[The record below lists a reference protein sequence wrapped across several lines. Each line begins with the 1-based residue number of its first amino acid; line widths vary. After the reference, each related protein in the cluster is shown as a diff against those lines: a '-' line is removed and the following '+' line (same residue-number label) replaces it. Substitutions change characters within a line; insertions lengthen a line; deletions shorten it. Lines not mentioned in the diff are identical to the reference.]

1 MNVNFSVDV
10 IIPTYHPDEKFHVL
24 MRMLREQTYPIHK
37 IVIMNTG
44 TSLPEEEHYRRHL
57 AQKKAGGHVPVMEVY
72 HIRSSEFDHGGTRG
86 MAASWSMADIC
97 VFMTQDAVPD
107 NDRLIEELVAPYQE
121 EVDTRK
127 NRLKNLH
134 RDRENLRELT
144 KEEKRIAAVYAR
156 QLPAADCRLI
166 ERYTR
171 EFNYPD
177 KDRKKTAED
186 LKEMGI
192 KTFFCSNVCAAY
204 RMDLFRRL
212 GGFEKRTIFNED
224 MIYAGRAVKAGYAIY
239 YASKARVVHSHNYSG
254 LTQFHRNFDMA
265 VSQADHPE
273 IFQMAPSE
281 NEGIRLVK
289 STAGFLVKQKKPW
302 LIVPLIWQSGCKYL
316 GYLLGKN
323 YKKLPM
329 SLVRAFSMQKSY
341 WDK

>member
-1 MNVNFSVDV
+1 
-10 IIPTYHPDEKFHVL
+10 
-24 MRMLREQTYPIHK
+24 
-37 IVIMNTG
+37 
-44 TSLPEEEHYRRHL
+44 
-57 AQKKAGGHVPVMEVY
+57 
-72 HIRSSEFDHGGTRG
+72 
-86 MAASWSMADIC
+86 
-97 VFMTQDAVPD
+97 
-107 NDRLIEELVAPYQE
+107 
-121 EVDTRK
+121 
-127 NRLKNLH
+127 
-134 RDRENLRELT
+134 
-144 KEEKRIAAVYAR
+144 
-156 QLPAADCRLI
+156 
-166 ERYTR
+166 
-171 EFNYPD
+171 
-177 KDRKKTAED
+177 
-186 LKEMGI
+186 MGI

-204 RMDLFRRL
+204 RMELFRRL

-273 IFQMAPSE
+273 IFEMAPSE

-302 LIVPLIWQSGCKYL
+302 LIVPLLWQSGCKYL

>member
-1 MNVNFSVDV
+1 
-10 IIPTYHPDEKFHVL
+10 
-24 MRMLREQTYPIHK
+24 
-37 IVIMNTG
+37 
-44 TSLPEEEHYRRHL
+44 
-57 AQKKAGGHVPVMEVY
+57 
-72 HIRSSEFDHGGTRG
+72 
-86 MAASWSMADIC
+86 
-97 VFMTQDAVPD
+97 
-107 NDRLIEELVAPYQE
+107 
-121 EVDTRK
+121 
-127 NRLKNLH
+127 
-134 RDRENLRELT
+134 
-144 KEEKRIAAVYAR
+144 
-156 QLPAADCRLI
+156 
-166 ERYTR
+166 
-171 EFNYPD
+171 
-177 KDRKKTAED
+177 
-186 LKEMGI
+186 
-192 KTFFCSNVCAAY
+192 
-204 RMDLFRRL
+204 
-212 GGFEKRTIFNED
+212 